1 MMPKPFNKIRLS
13 YLEDM
18 INDPEVMNSIRKDP
32 ESLRNQ
38 WIEVASPKGRSDWPE
53 EVQALAPNSGI
64 FKIPSFAMI
73 HMDGSLHFF
82 DSMGGFDYARVGMTF
97 FYNKEF
103 NYIAYIDSDFR
114 VSINPKTLDRILV
127 VTLLNLKKEIG
138 TQPAKLDPGEIKV
151 IYEYWLDGVFDA

>member
-1 MMPKPFNKIRLS
+1 MLS
-13 YLEDM
+13 TRWAYLDELE
-18 INDPEVMNSIRKDP
+18 NDPEVMRAVQKNP
-32 ESLRNQ
+32 EDLRDQ
-38 WIEVASPKGRSDWPE
+38 WIEVANPKGKSDWPQ
-53 EVQALAPNSGI
+53 EVQAFPGSGI

-151 IYEYWLDGVFDA
+151 IYEYWLDGAFDD